1 MGLRPKKSLI
11 DRAADYVEGAKPQI
25 ESAVAS
31 AKDRATPL
39 LSEARDKA
47 RETAGPVISDA
58 RDRTAPFIA
67 EARDKVAPV
76 IADART
82 KAGPV
87 LAEGAAVAADKA
99 AIAAALAAEKA
110 AQGRDVA
117 TAKVAELRGESK
129 PKGGKF
135 KKFLLFGGLAA
146 GAGVAFKKLRGQS
159 ASDNWQSSYTP
170 APAPS
175 SDAGSSGGPPV
186 ATEPADDSAGS
197 SPDEAIAD
205 ATGEPHPVSTPEDPA
220 EVVSL
225 EEESDAASGPSHK
238 A

>member
-1 MGLRPKKSLI
+1 MGLRKKKSLI
-11 DRAADYVEGAKPQI
+11 DRATDYVEGAKPQI
-25 ESAVAS
+25 ESAVTS

-47 RETAGPVISDA
+47 GPVIADA
-58 RDRTAPFIA
+58 RDKTAPYIA
-67 EARDKVAPV
+67 DARDKVAPV

-87 LAEGAAVAADKA
+87 IAEGAAVAADRA
-99 AIAAALAAEKA
+99 ALAAALAAEKA
-110 AQGRDVA
+110 AQGRDLA

-129 PKGGKF
+129 PKGGKL
-135 KKFLLFGGLAA
+135 KKVLLFGGLAA
-146 GAGVAFKKLRGQS
+146 AGAVAFKKLRGQS

-175 SDAGSSGGPPV
+175 SSANPPV

-205 ATGEPHPVSTPEDPA
+205 ATGEPHPVSTPDDPA
-220 EVVSL
+220 EVVTL